1 MYLSSQKHVVF
12 SNNSSYYLVLVFCSI
27 DGNTGMMS
35 ADLRVIASGVY
46 EFECKVIDMYI
57 ADTRCAFQCNVAG
70 GTPTQVETCKDSCR
84 ERAEAISTV
93 KATIKTIEEAP
104 VWNGAS
110 IRLKGIVFVTLN
122 FRHVQ

>member
-1 MYLSSQKHVVF
+1 
-12 SNNSSYYLVLVFCSI
+12 
-27 DGNTGMMS
+27 MMS

-110 IRLKGIVFVTLN
+110 IRLKGNFLILEDTTSEFHHNIIMIVIVVN
-122 FRHVQ
+122 YYR